1 MSRSAFVSRTN
12 TSTLSNLTFQVNPD
26 YEMPISLLTS
36 HISQFQTVLSFAS
49 KLIELEGSLVDDF
62 TRNALFAEYLKGIEQ
77 KHTTDLLEAEK
88 RILSE
93 STGMIT
99 PLFKK
104 LTDLESSHKKEME
117 RKEEEYSQQIR
128 LLQKTIQ
135 GLESTAATSKGEIES
150 AYQRETRQLQRRIA
164 DLEVDLLKTS
174 KSETL
179 IREQCQVDS
188 ERLIKEI
195 KEASRELIKAKEES
209 LQQRE
214 AALKL
219 KEEDYTV
226 KLQRSSSSAYR
237 GQDGEKFFAALAK
250 EKMNWTLEYTGD
262 VPHSCDYSATIQGL
276 PTFFEVK
283 HYTHS
288 IPQKEITKFLR
299 DMKEHP
305 EVGMGVFISLNTAIQ
320 GRSQDQHITM
330 DWIHGSQCVLYIQSC
345 VELDIDHV
353 FSVIDQVTRL
363 SGIFSRFIKSQEE
376 GTMDQQYQSRI
387 DNAKVYLQNAVS
399 RITALI
405 RRIQADKKDLLQ
417 RIETN
422 SSHSILELKQQS
434 SEVSMAI
441 QILLNDYEQHVE
453 EDSEPLGILV
463 VPSEP
468 KARKKSVRKQPKQQ
482 P

>member
-1 MSRSAFVSRTN
+1 MSGLAFVSRTN

-36 HISQFQTVLSFAS
+36 HISQFQTVLTFAS
-49 KLIELEGSLVDDF
+49 KLIELEESLVDDF
-62 TRNALFAEYLKGIEQ
+62 TRNALFAEYLKGVEQ

-104 LTDLESSHKKEME
+104 LTDLEASHKKEME

-330 DWIHGSQCVLYIQSC
+330 DWIHGSQCALYIQSC

-363 SGIFSRFIKSQEE
+363 SGIFSRVIKSQ
-376 GTMDQQYQSRI
+376 
-387 DNAKVYLQNAVS
+387 
-399 RITALI
+399 
-405 RRIQADKKDLLQ
+405 
-417 RIETN
+417 
-422 SSHSILELKQQS
+422 
-434 SEVSMAI
+434 
-441 QILLNDYEQHVE
+441 
-453 EDSEPLGILV
+453 
-463 VPSEP
+463 
-468 KARKKSVRKQPKQQ
+468 
-482 P
+482 